1 MLTPLCQPDKPP
13 PTWNAQCIQ
22 TAEDV
27 VGEQTATHQMWFV
40 YIFRPFSHVGKSSLP
55 FCAICIFTLFS
66 RPYNTRFF
74 ASFAL
79 YGVTP
84 Q

>member
-1 MLTPLCQPDKPP
+1 MLTPLCQPDKPRLP
-13 PTWNAQCIQ
+13 WNAQCIQ

-27 VGEQTATHQMWFV
+27 VGEQIATHQMWFV
-40 YIFRPFSHVGKSSLP
+40 YIFYPFFRAGKGSLP
-55 FCAICIFTLFS
+55 FCANCIFTLFS
-66 RPYNTRFF
+66 HPYNTRFF
-74 ASFAL
+74 AFFAL